1 MIFSIMQIYEFLFI
15 LRWYNGAV
23 STLRSKNSKKKKYMF
38 LSCSWKIHK
47 KLHVTLEIE
56 SEVDAY

>member
-1 MIFSIMQIYEFLFI
+1 MGLSLHWDQKIH
-15 LRWYNGAV
+15 
-23 STLRSKNSKKKKYMF
+23 KKKKYMF
-38 LSCSWKIHK
+38 ISCSWKIHK